1 MADII
6 LAGDSF
12 SLKKLRSAAE
22 QLEDAQNLMQKVYD
36 AVFSTSFW
44 AEANPFAL
52 LDGSKNMNVFDGTID
67 ELHTYQQRV
76 HQKEETLRTLAQRME
91 TAVQEIAETDQ
102 SFRGKLNG
110 ESSVKRAWNSFWD
123 SIATASKIASTPA
136 IPILAAIGRLFHSE
150 GTVAGETPIEVPTQK
165 KIRFTDDE
173 IETIYGEFDWRGIS
187 VTDEEKTAI
196 VQRAS
201 DKWELHLLFEKLYN
215 EKLDAIPPMEVRDF
229 REGVQRGNIRYIDQ
243 NGGYEP
249 NRKENG
255 WGTETYQ
262 AGGECGTACESMCM
276 SYLGIDATPERI
288 LTSRGGFNWG
298 SSDNVDGLYGEPV
311 AQTSTPNCGWDYDDI
326 GQKIDN
332 YMNDKGR
339 GNVSPVLIRYSASHV
354 VMILDKT
361 INPDGSWTCRVL
373 GPSNYGRVKEHD
385 IVTVTISK
393 DGYIR
398 GNLANIEGGTSKIIQ
413 CVQYYRTD

>member
-12 SLKKLRSAAE
+12 SLKKLRNAAE
-22 QLEDAQNLMQKVYD
+22 QLEDAQNLMQKAYD
-36 AVFSTSFW
+36 AVYSTGFW

-67 ELHTYQQRV
+67 ELNAFQQRV

-91 TAVQEIAETDQ
+91 AAVQELAETDQ
-102 SFRGKLNG
+102 SFRGKLSG
-110 ESSVKRAWNSFWD
+110 ESSAKRAWNGFWD
-123 SIATASKIASTPA
+123 SIATVGKIASTPA

-150 GTVAGETPIEVPTQK
+150 SAVAGETVIETPVQK

-187 VTDEEKTAI
+187 VTDEEKMAI

-215 EKLDAIPPMEVRDF
+215 EKLDAILPMEVRDF

-255 WGTETYQ
+255 WGAETYQ

-326 GQKIDN
+326 GRKIDN

-393 DGYIR
+393 DGYIT

>member
-1 MADII
+1 
-6 LAGDSF
+6 
-12 SLKKLRSAAE
+12 
-22 QLEDAQNLMQKVYD
+22 
-36 AVFSTSFW
+36 
-44 AEANPFAL
+44 
-52 LDGSKNMNVFDGTID
+52 
-67 ELHTYQQRV
+67 
-76 HQKEETLRTLAQRME
+76 
-91 TAVQEIAETDQ
+91 
-102 SFRGKLNG
+102 
-110 ESSVKRAWNSFWD
+110 
-123 SIATASKIASTPA
+123 
-136 IPILAAIGRLFHSE
+136 
-150 GTVAGETPIEVPTQK
+150 
-165 KIRFTDDE
+165 
-173 IETIYGEFDWRGIS
+173 
-187 VTDEEKTAI
+187 
-196 VQRAS
+196 
-201 DKWELHLLFEKLYN
+201 
-215 EKLDAIPPMEVRDF
+215 
-229 REGVQRGNIRYIDQ
+229 
-243 NGGYEP
+243 
-249 NRKENG
+249 
-255 WGTETYQ
+255 
-262 AGGECGTACESMCM
+262 M

-393 DGYIR
+393 DGYIT